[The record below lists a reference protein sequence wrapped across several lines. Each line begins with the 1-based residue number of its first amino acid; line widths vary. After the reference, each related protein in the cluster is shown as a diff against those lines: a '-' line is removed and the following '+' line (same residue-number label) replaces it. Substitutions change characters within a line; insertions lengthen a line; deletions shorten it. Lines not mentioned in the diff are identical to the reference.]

1 MFFLLQRLEMKFWEC
16 RSWGPQKKV
25 IIYNGTA
32 WGSVYHMAFLLV
44 LIITC
49 NCRWL
54 GGEMFLFFSLRPGH
68 GDRFTHVTHC
78 FKQLKKCLEGH
89 LTLMV
94 DFLHWLCILFTLIF
108 IILILLPHIVVSI
121 RIPLSMTKLTYKFHI
136 DCYMCEQ
143 NSSNMSKLTIC
154 FFVKH

>member
-1 MFFLLQRLEMKFWEC
+1 MFSCFKGWKWNGEC

-25 IIYNGTA
+25 NYNGTI
-32 WGSVYHMAFLLV
+32 WGFVYHMAFLLV
-44 LIITC
+44 LTYKTC

-68 GDRFTHVTHC
+68 GDRLTHVTHC
-78 FKQLKKCLEGH
+78 FKQLKKCIEGH

-94 DFLHWLCILFTLIF
+94 DFLHSLCILFTLIF

-121 RIPLSMTKLTYKFHI
+121 RIPLSMTKLTINF
-136 DCYMCEQ
+136 
-143 NSSNMSKLTIC
+143 T
-154 FFVKH
+154 

>member
-1 MFFLLQRLEMKFWEC
+1 MFSCFKGWKWNGEC

-25 IIYNGTA
+25 NYNGTI
-32 WGSVYHMAFLLV
+32 WGFVYHMAFLLV
-44 LIITC
+44 LTYKTC

-68 GDRFTHVTHC
+68 GDRLTHVTHC
-78 FKQLKKCLEGH
+78 FKQFKKCIEGH

-94 DFLHWLCILFTLIF
+94 DFLHSLCILFTLIF

-121 RIPLSMTKLTYKFHI
+121 RIPLSMTKLTINF
-136 DCYMCEQ
+136 
-143 NSSNMSKLTIC
+143 T
-154 FFVKH
+154 